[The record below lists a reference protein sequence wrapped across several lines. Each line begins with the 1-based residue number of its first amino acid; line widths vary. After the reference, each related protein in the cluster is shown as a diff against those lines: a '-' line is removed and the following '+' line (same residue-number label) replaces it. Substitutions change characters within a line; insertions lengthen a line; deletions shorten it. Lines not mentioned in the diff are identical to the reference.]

1 MKTVSDS
8 KQLRAQIKAWRL
20 AGETI
25 AFVPTMGNL
34 HLGHLTLVEEA
45 KKRAT
50 KVVVSIF
57 VNPMQF
63 DNKNDLSNYPRTLQ
77 DDQDKLISHN
87 TDLLFTPT
95 PDLIYPK
102 GLDAQTFVEVP
113 GISDILCGAS
123 RPGHF
128 RGVATIVTKLF
139 NLVTPDVACF
149 GTKDYQ
155 QLQVIKNMVEDL
167 SIDTEIIGV
176 LTVREDSGLAKS
188 SRNNYLTTHEMTVAP
203 LLYQTMQQLAVA
215 ITQGESIVEQIALA
229 TDRLNASEFITDYIK
244 VRYANDLSE
253 ANAAD
258 QELVILAAAYLG
270 KARLIDNMV
279 FNPNS

>member
-1 MKTVSDS
+1 MNTVSDTT
-8 KQLRAQIKAWRL
+8 QLRAQIKAWRM
-20 AGETI
+20 ACESI

-34 HLGHLTLVEEA
+34 HQGHLSLVKEA
-45 KKRAT
+45 RKRAT

-77 DDQDKLISHN
+77 QDSDKLIARGV
-87 TDLLFTPT
+87 DLLFTPT
-95 PDLIYPK
+95 PQLMYPK

-113 GISDILCGAS
+113 DLSDILCGAS

-128 RGVATIVTKLF
+128 RGVATIVTKLL

-155 QLQVIKNMVEDL
+155 QLQVIRTMVEDL
-167 SIDTEIIGV
+167 SINTEIVGV
-176 LTVREDSGLAKS
+176 LTVREPSGLAKS
-188 SRNNYLTTHEMTVAP
+188 SRNGYLTEHELTVAP
-203 LLYQTMQQLAVA
+203 LLYQTMQLLAQA
-215 ITQGESIVEQIALA
+215 ITAGESINEQIALA
-229 TDRLNASEFITDYIK
+229 CDRLNATEFTTDYIK

-253 ANAAD
+253 TTTAD
-258 QELVILAAAYLG
+258 RELVILAAAYLG
-270 KARLIDNMV
+270 KARLIDNLV
-279 FNPNS
+279 FNPK

>member
-1 MKTVSDS
+1 MNTVSQS
-8 KQLRAQIKAWRL
+8 KALRAQIQAWRQ
-20 AGETI
+20 AGEII

-77 DDQDKLISHN
+77 EDSEQLIAHGV
-87 TDLLFTPT
+87 DLLFTPT
-95 PDLIYPK
+95 PELIYPK

-128 RGVATIVTKLF
+128 RGVSTIVTKLF

-155 QLQVIKNMVEDL
+155 QLQVIKTMVEDL
-167 SIDTEIIGV
+167 SINTEIVGV
-176 LTVREDSGLAKS
+176 LTVREPSGLAKS
-188 SRNNYLTTHEMTVAP
+188 SRNNYLTAHELTIAP
-203 LLYQTMQQLAVA
+203 LLYQTMQSLAAA
-215 ITQGESIVEQIALA
+215 ITAGEPINEQILLANKALA
-229 TDRLNASEFITDYIK
+229 ESEFTPDYIK

-253 ANAAD
+253 TTTAD
-258 QELVILAAAYLG
+258 RELVILAAAYLG
-270 KARLIDNMV
+270 NARLIDNLV
-279 FNPNS
+279 FDPTR

>member
-167 SIDTEIIGV
+167 SIDTEIVGV
-176 LTVREDSGLAKS
+176 LTVREESGLAKS
-188 SRNNYLTTHEMTVAP
+188 SRNNYLTAHEMSVAP
-203 LLYQTMQQLAVA
+203 LLYKTMQQLALA